1 MKKYEFNGIEYE
13 LIKDDA
19 QIFDANDISSLLTD
33 YFKDFDYIFGDI
45 AYNKIRLKGF
55 CDKNNKKFNN
65 INDIS
70 TLDNYIENYCAFN
83 CKWFL
88 LKKHN
93 N

>member
-1 MKKYEFNGIEYE
+1 MKKYEFNSIKYE

-19 QIFDANDISSLLTD
+19 QILGTNDISSLITD

-55 CDKNNKKFNN
+55 CDKKNKKFNK

-70 TLDNYIENYCAFN
+70 TLDSYIENYCAFN

-88 LKKHN
+88 LKKCN

>member
-19 QIFDANDISSLLTD
+19 QIFDANDISSLITD

-70 TLDNYIENYCAFN
+70 TLDNYI
-83 CKWFL
+83 
-88 LKKHN
+88 
-93 N
+93 